1 MKICYYPGCTLKT
14 QAKDLDKYAR
24 DCAEVLGVEM
34 EEPENWQCCG
44 AVYPTARDEIATK
57 LSAVRTLDYAKNHGG
72 RLLTLCSACHNVMKR
87 VNDDMRNDDNVRLKA
102 NNYLQ
107 LDQPYGGETEVVHYL
122 EMLRG
127 DVGFDNI
134 AKKVVHP
141 LNRKVGAYYGCLLLR
156 PGKVMAFDNPENP
169 TIMEDL
175 LKALGATPVKYPMR
189 NECCGAYTS
198 FKDSELTGKRSGKVL
213 ESAMQAGAEEIVT
226 ACPLCQYNLNKYS
239 DGKIKVTYFT
249 ELLAEALGVKAND

>member
-24 DCAEVLGVEM
+24 DCAAVLGVET
-34 EEPENWQCCG
+34 EEPEAWQCCG

-57 LSAVRTLDYAKNHGG
+57 LSAIRTLDYAKTHGG

-87 VNDDMRNDDNVRLKA
+87 VIRSKA

-122 EMLRG
+122 EMLRD
-127 DVGFDNI
+127 DVGFDTI
-134 AKKVVHP
+134 SKKVVKP
-141 LNRKVGAYYGCLLLR
+141 IGRKVGAYYGCLLLR

-169 TIMEDL
+169 TIMEEL
-175 LKALGATPVKYPMR
+175 LKSIGAQPIKYPMR

-198 FKDSELTGKRSGKVL
+198 FKDKELTGKRVRMIID
-213 ESAMQAGAEEIVT
+213 SALASGAEEIVT
-226 ACPLCQYNLNKYS
+226 ACPLCLYNLNKYS

-249 ELLAEALGVKAND
+249 ELLAEALGVKTND